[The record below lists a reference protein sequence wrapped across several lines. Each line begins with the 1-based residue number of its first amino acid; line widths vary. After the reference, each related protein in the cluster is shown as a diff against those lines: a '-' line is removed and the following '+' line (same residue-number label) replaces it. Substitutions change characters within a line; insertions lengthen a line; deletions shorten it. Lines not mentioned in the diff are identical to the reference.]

1 MKDTVSKWKDYMLR
15 YILYFLKPQIVYQ
28 FNQNYYLF
36 ALWIGFSL
44 GRQGELMKV
53 ILIFHLEK
61 LKWKKREVVL
71 QKEESR
77 Y

>member
-1 MKDTVSKWKDYMLR
+1 
-15 YILYFLKPQIVYQ
+15 
-28 FNQNYYLF
+28 
-36 ALWIGFSL
+36 
-44 GRQGELMKV
+44 MKV
-53 ILIFHLEK
+53 ILIFHLEKLK